1 MIEVYADSIEE
12 AMSAWQEIRGE
23 GATWGEYRQFQTRS
37 LKWFVESSLRDAADR
52 KIGAGWYERS
62 DGRHGWRNGTYIRKL
77 VTPYGTA
84 EIEVPRLREGTYDHD
99 LFDKKGLLTK
109 EAQEL
114 ILETYLSGPSTRRVG
129 EVLARVLCYQVS
141 AATVSSICKGL
152 DDLLGQY
159 WRSDLTDE
167 WQYLLLDGVVMKNRA
182 ALGAEKRIILVAMG
196 ISSEGRRQILSFSQV
211 ESESEVCW
219 TAFLEG
225 LYARGFRG
233 RNLQLITTDGN
244 PGIEAALE
252 TMWLNVPHQRCW
264 VHKLRNMAA
273 KLRRVN
279 APACLA
285 GAKDI
290 YLAKNRKE
298 AVAVFKQWREQW
310 IGIEP
315 KAVRCLTQD
324 IDKMLHFFDLPE
336 ADRVTMRTT
345 NSIERVFKEV
355 RRRTRT
361 ISCFTNRRSVNRMVY
376 ALLAYQNR
384 KWDAQHHPEK
394 STHKP

>member
-12 AMSAWQEIRGE
+12 AMAAWQEIRGE
-23 GATWGEYRQFQTRS
+23 GATWGQYRQFQTRS

-84 EIEVPRLREGTYDHD
+84 EIEVPRLREGTYDQE

-129 EVLARVLCYQVS
+129 EVLERVLCYKVS
-141 AATVSSICKGL
+141 AGTVSSICKGL
-152 DDLLGQY
+152 DDLLRQY

-167 WQYLLLDGVVMKNRA
+167 WEYLLLDGVVMKNRA

-196 ISSEGRRQILSFSQV
+196 ITAEGRRQILSFSQV

-264 VHKLRNMAA
+264 VHKLRNMAS
-273 KLRRVN
+273 KLKRAN
-279 APACLA
+279 ASACLA
-285 GAKDI
+285 GAKEI

-324 IDKMLHFFDLPE
+324 IDKMLHFFELPE

-384 KWDAQHHPEK
+384 KWDAQHQ
-394 STHKP
+394 S